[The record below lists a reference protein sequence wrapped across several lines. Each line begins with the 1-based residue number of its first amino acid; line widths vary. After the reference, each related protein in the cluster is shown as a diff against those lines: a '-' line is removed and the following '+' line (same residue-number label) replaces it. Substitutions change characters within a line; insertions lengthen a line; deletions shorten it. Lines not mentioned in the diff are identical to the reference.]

1 MRIWYILLLSLL
13 LPVTI
18 VGIQPEFVAASP
30 AGTAGV
36 KLWPAKAPGSEQVR
50 LKEQV
55 IERSKQ
61 SGIYDRAVT
70 GITEPEIIPVLADP
84 ARANGTAVLI
94 CPGGA
99 YARVTIDKEGYD
111 IAEWLNKEGI
121 SAFILK
127 YRLPGE
133 GHVQQ
138 YAVPLQDAQR
148 AMRLIRA
155 RAAEWKVD
163 PKRIGVMGFSAGGH
177 LASTLGTRYQDRV
190 YSPVDAADQ
199 QSAKPAFMVLLY
211 PVISMED
218 GVAHAASKQNL
229 LGDNPDTG
237 LIHDFSSD
245 EQVRADTPPTF
256 IVQAHNDGVSTENS
270 IRFYSA
276 LKQAE
281 VPAELHIFTKGG
293 HGFGIRGA
301 KGPIA
306 IWPHLCKAW
315 MQEMQFIP
323 AE

>member
-1 MRIWYILLLSLL
+1 M
-13 LPVTI
+13 
-18 VGIQPEFVAASP
+18 
-30 AGTAGV
+30 
-36 KLWPAKAPGSEQVR
+36 
-50 LKEQV
+50 
-55 IERSKQ
+55 
-61 SGIYDRAVT
+61 
-70 GITEPEIIPVLADP
+70 LADP
-84 ARANGTAVLI
+84 VRANGTAVLI

-111 IAEWLNKEGI
+111 IAKWLNKEGI

-133 GHVQQ
+133 GHIQQ
-138 YAVPLQDAQR
+138 QVVPLQDAQR

-155 RAAEWKVD
+155 RSAEWKVD
-163 PKRIGVMGFSAGGH
+163 PKKIGVMGFSAGGH
-177 LASTLGTRYQDRV
+177 LASTLGTQCQRQV
-190 YSPVDAADQ
+190 YAPVDAVDQ
-199 QSAKPAFMVLLY
+199 QSARPAFMVLLY

-229 LGDNPDTG
+229 FGDNPDAG
-237 LIHDFSSD
+237 LSQEFSSD

-276 LKQAE
+276 LKQAD

-306 IWPHLCKAW
+306 IWPQLCTAW
-315 MQEMQFIP
+315 LQEMNFIP
-323 AE
+323 VK